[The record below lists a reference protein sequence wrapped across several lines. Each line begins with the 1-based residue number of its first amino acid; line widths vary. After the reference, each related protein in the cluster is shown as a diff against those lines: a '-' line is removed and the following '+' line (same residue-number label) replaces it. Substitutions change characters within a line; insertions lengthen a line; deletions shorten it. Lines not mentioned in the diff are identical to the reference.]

1 MQKVKRKVDFTQG
14 RVFLKIVWFILPIMV
29 TNLLQMFYNAA
40 DMMVVS
46 MSHEP
51 NAKGAIGMT
60 GAFIQLVINVFIGF
74 SVGANVVVS
83 REIGAKNKEN
93 TQKAVHTS
101 LMMAVLFGVIGGAI
115 GLLVARPVLHFM
127 GAEGSLLNLAVTYT
141 SIYFACVPF
150 LALANYLIA
159 IFRAKGDAKTPL
171 IVLSITGILNVG
183 LNFFFVLVVGWSVE
197 GVALATAIANVAS
210 AIILLIKLHKDQD
223 YTTFSWAKLKL
234 DKQAFRDIVKNG
246 LPAGIQGA
254 LFSLSNVIIQ
264 SSIVTVNNAMCPP
277 DRVFDPIV
285 NGSAAAGNIEGFV
298 YTAMNSV
305 YQGAITVSS
314 QNMGAGKPQ
323 RIKRIMYS
331 CFLITSIIGISLS
344 AFVLLFQKPLLS
356 LYGVIDGAAGSLKEL
371 EMYAAQTRFR
381 YILTFYF
388 LDGIMEVT
396 FGILR
401 GIGKSFTS
409 MVISLVGVCVFRMIW
424 IGTLF
429 PISQTL
435 STVFISY
442 PITWVVTLLV
452 GFIFIQVFLK
462 KILNEQALKEKS
474 VEA

>member
-1 MQKVKRKVDFTQG
+1 
-14 RVFLKIVWFILPIMV
+14 
-29 TNLLQMFYNAA
+29 
-40 DMMVVS
+40 
-46 MSHEP
+46 
-51 NAKGAIGMT
+51 
-60 GAFIQLVINVFIGF
+60 
-74 SVGANVVVS
+74 
-83 REIGAKNKEN
+83 
-93 TQKAVHTS
+93 
-101 LMMAVLFGVIGGAI
+101 
-115 GLLVARPVLHFM
+115 
-127 GAEGSLLNLAVTYT
+127 
-141 SIYFACVPF
+141 
-150 LALANYLIA
+150 
-159 IFRAKGDAKTPL
+159 
-171 IVLSITGILNVG
+171 
-183 LNFFFVLVVGWSVE
+183 
-197 GVALATAIANVAS
+197 
-210 AIILLIKLHKDQD
+210 
-223 YTTFSWAKLKL
+223 
-234 DKQAFRDIVKNG
+234 
-246 LPAGIQGA
+246 
-254 LFSLSNVIIQ
+254 
-264 SSIVTVNNAMCPP
+264 MCPP

-381 YILTFYF
+381 YILAFYF

-452 GFIFIQVFLK
+452 GFVFIQVFLK
-462 KILNEQALKEKS
+462 KILKEQALKEKS